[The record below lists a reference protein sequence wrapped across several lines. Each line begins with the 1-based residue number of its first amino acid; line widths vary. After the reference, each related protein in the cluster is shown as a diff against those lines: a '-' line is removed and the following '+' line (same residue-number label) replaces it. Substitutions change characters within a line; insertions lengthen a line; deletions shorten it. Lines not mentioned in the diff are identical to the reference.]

1 VGEAEAEE
9 RDARLKETGMQQDDL
24 DKKATGVFAGKVVRK
39 DLLHQIKGGENV
51 PSYVLEYLLGKYCAS
66 DNDEEIR
73 IGVDAVKETLT
84 TNYFRHDE
92 ANKAQSMV
100 EQKGRHRFIDRV
112 EVRFLPSE
120 NKYWASM
127 DHFGYAKIHIP
138 EDFYRR
144 YERLLEGGIWAVI
157 DVEFRLSEEGK
168 KESPFH
174 IVDLKPI
181 QLARFDLDEYVEG
194 RNGMPRDAWID
205 LLLRSVGLE
214 PLRMER
220 RLKLL
225 LLTRLIPFVEKNYN
239 FIELGP
245 RGTGKSYAFS
255 EMSPYCMV
263 LSGGKASTANL
274 FYNNARRQV
283 GLVGHWDVVAFD
295 EVGGMK
301 ITDPDAVQIMK
312 DYMANGR
319 FSRGVTQVLA
329 DASLVFIGNLNQ
341 PVESLV
347 QNSATDLF
355 QPLPKE
361 FDLALLD
368 RMHFYLPGWE
378 VPKNSKDMLTVHYGF
393 VTDYLAEAF
402 RALRKQ
408 NLFDEAERA
417 FRFGSHVEGRD
428 ATAVKKTVSG
438 LLKILHPGGGWTKE
452 ELTEYVELALEG
464 RRRIK
469 EQLKKRGSF
478 EFYKTSFSYIDLA
491 DDTERSVSVP
501 EQGGAGVISQDPL
514 PPGTVYTAAVDSEAK
529 VALFRLEVTLTA
541 GTGKLRIPTGLEK
554 SLKESLNRAFSYLQ
568 SVKDKLGLTQILAQ
582 KDIYAEAV
590 DLSGG
595 RIDCPCGVAFFA
607 AIISVIRNR
616 HVQAG
621 TVILGDLTIQGNIKG
636 PASITEPLQLALE
649 AGALRV
655 LVPVSNK
662 AQFAG
667 LPEDVIERLDVVFY
681 GDVDRAV
688 LKTLEI

>member
-1 VGEAEAEE
+1 ME
-9 RDARLKETGMQQDDL
+9 L
-24 DKKATGVFAGKVVRK
+24 DVLDHKVSRVFPGKVVRK

-92 ANKAQSMV
+92 ANKAQSLV

-127 DHFGYAKIHIP
+127 DHFGYAKIHIA

-144 YERLLEGGIWAVI
+144 YERILEGGIWAVI
-157 DVEFRLSEEGK
+157 DVEFRLSDEGK
-168 KESPFH
+168 KDSPFH
-174 IVDLKPI
+174 IIDLKPI
-181 QLARFDLDEYVEG
+181 QLARFDLDEYLEG
-194 RNGMPRDAWID
+194 RQAMGRDEWID

-220 RLKLL
+220 RLKILL
-225 LLTRLIPFVEKNYN
+225 LVRLIPFVEKNYN

-255 EMSPYCMV
+255 EMSPYSML
-263 LSGGKASTANL
+263 LSGGKASSANL

-301 ITDPDAVQIMK
+301 ISDPDVIQIMK

-329 DASLVFIGNLNQ
+329 DASLAFIGNLNQ
-341 PVESLV
+341 PVENLV
-347 QNSATDLF
+347 KNSATDLF

-368 RMHFYLPGWE
+368 RMHYYLPGWE

-402 RALRKQ
+402 RVLRKQ
-408 NLFDEAERA
+408 NRFDEVERV

-438 LLKILHPGGGWTKE
+438 LLKILHPGGGWSKE
-452 ELTEYVELALEG
+452 ELTEYVEIGLEG
-464 RRRIK
+464 RRRVK

-478 EFYKTSFSYIDLA
+478 EFYKTSFSFIDLEGEV
-491 DDTERSVSVP
+491 ERSVGVP
-501 EQGGAGVISQDPL
+501 EQGGAGVISLDPL

-529 VALFRLEVTLTA
+529 VALFRIEVTLTA
-541 GTGKLRIPTGLEK
+541 GMGKLRTPTGLEK

-568 SVKDKLGLTQILAQ
+568 NVKEKLGLVQTLAQ

-607 AIISVIRNR
+607 AIISAVRNR
-616 HVQAG
+616 QVQAG

-636 PASITEPLQLALE
+636 PVSIAEPLQLALE
-649 AGALRV
+649 AGAARV

-662 AQFAG
+662 TQFAG
-667 LPEDVIERLDVVFY
+667 LPEEVIERLDVVFY
-681 GDVDRAV
+681 GDIDRAV
-688 LKTLEI
+688 LKTLEM

>member
-1 VGEAEAEE
+1 
-9 RDARLKETGMQQDDL
+9 MQQDDL

-92 ANKAQSMV
+92 ANKAQSLV

-112 EVRFLPSE
+112 EVRYLPSE

-127 DHFGYAKIHIP
+127 DHFGYAKIHIA
-138 EDFYRR
+138 EEFYRR
-144 YERLLEGGIWAVI
+144 YERLLEGGIWAII
-157 DVEFRLSEEGK
+157 DVEFRLSEEGRK
-168 KESPFH
+168 DSPFQ
-174 IVDLKPI
+174 IVELKPI
-181 QLARFDLDEYVEG
+181 QLARFDLEEYLEG
-194 RNGMPRDAWID
+194 RGGMTRDEWID

-214 PLRMER
+214 PRRMEH
-220 RLKLL
+220 RLKIL

-239 FIELGP
+239 FVELGP

-255 EMSPYCMV
+255 EMSPYCML

-329 DASLVFIGNLNQ
+329 DASLAFIGNLNQ

-368 RMHFYLPGWE
+368 RLHFYLPGWE
-378 VPKNSKDMLTVHYGF
+378 VPKNSKDLLTVHYGF

-408 NLFDEAERA
+408 NRFDETERV

-428 ATAVKKTVSG
+428 ATAAKKTVSG

-464 RRRIK
+464 RRRVK

-491 DDTERSVSVP
+491 DDTERSVGVP
-501 EQGGAGVISQDPL
+501 EQGGAGVISPDPL

-541 GTGKLRIPTGLEK
+541 GTGKLRTPTGLEK

-568 SVKDKLGLTQILAQ
+568 GVKDKIGLTQMLAQ

-595 RIDCPCGVAFFA
+595 RIDCSCGVAFFA
-607 AIISVIRNR
+607 AILSAVRNR

-636 PASITEPLQLALE
+636 LASIAEPLQSALE
-649 AGALRV
+649 AGALRA
-655 LVPVSNK
+655 LVPVANK
-662 AQFAG
+662 TQFAG

-688 LKTLEI
+688 LKTLEM

>member
-1 VGEAEAEE
+1 
-9 RDARLKETGMQQDDL
+9 MQQDDL

-73 IGVDAVKETLT
+73 IGVGAVKETLT

-112 EVRFLPSE
+112 EVHFLAGE

-127 DHFGYAKIHIP
+127 DHFGYTKIHIP
-138 EDFYRR
+138 EEFYRR
-144 YERLLEGGIWAVI
+144 YERLLEGGIWAIV
-157 DVEFRLSEEGK
+157 DVEFRVSDEGK
-168 KESPFH
+168 KDSPFH

-181 QLARFDLDEYVEG
+181 QLARFDLEEYLEG
-194 RNGMPRDAWID
+194 RRSLTRDEWID
-205 LLLRSVGLE
+205 LLLRSIGLE
-214 PLRMER
+214 PARMEK
-220 RLKLL
+220 RLKIL

-255 EMSPYCMV
+255 EMSPYCM
-263 LSGGKASTANL
+263 LISGGKASTANL

-295 EVGGMK
+295 EVGGIR
-301 ITDPDAVQIMK
+301 ITDPDVVQIMK

-319 FSRGVTQVLA
+319 FSRGITQVLA

-341 PVESLV
+341 PIETLV

-361 FDLALLD
+361 FDLAVID
-368 RMHFYLPGWE
+368 RMHYYLPGWE

-393 VTDYLAEAF
+393 VTDYIAEAF
-402 RALRKQ
+402 RVLRKQ
-408 NLFDEAERA
+408 NRFDEAEKG

-438 LLKILHPGGGWTKE
+438 FLKMLHPDGIWTKY
-452 ELTEYVELALEG
+452 ELTEYIELAMEG
-464 RRRIK
+464 RRRVK

-478 EFYKTSFSYIDLA
+478 EFYKTSFSYIDLEN
-491 DDTERSVSVP
+491 DTERSVGVP
-501 EQGGAGVISQDPL
+501 EQGGAGIISQDPL
-514 PPGTVYTAAVDSEAK
+514 PPGTAYTAAVDSEAK

-541 GTGKLRIPTGLEK
+541 GTGKLRTPTGLEK
-554 SLKESLNRAFSYLQ
+554 SLKESLNRSFSYLQ
-568 SVKDKLGLTQILAQ
+568 NVKDKLGLTQMLAH

-595 RIDCPCGVAFFA
+595 RIECPCGVAFFA
-607 AIISVIRNR
+607 AMISAIRNR
-616 HVQAG
+616 KVQAG
-621 TVILGDLTIQGNIKG
+621 TVILGDLTIQGNIRG
-636 PASITEPLQLALE
+636 PTSITEPLLLALE
-649 AGALRV
+649 AGAIRV

-662 AQFAG
+662 TQFAG

-688 LKTLEI
+688 LKTLET

>member
-1 VGEAEAEE
+1 
-9 RDARLKETGMQQDDL
+9 MQQDDL
-24 DKKATGVFAGKVVRK
+24 DRKATSVFTGKVVRK

-51 PSYVLEYLLGKYCAS
+51 PSYVLEYLLGRYCAS

-84 TNYFRHDE
+84 ANYFRHDE

-127 DHFGYAKIHIP
+127 DHFGYSKIHIA
-138 EDFYRR
+138 EEFFRR
-144 YERLLEGGIWAVI
+144 YERLLEGGIWAVV
-157 DVEFRLSEEGK
+157 DVEYRVAEEGGK
-168 KESPFH
+168 DSPFH
-174 IVDLKPI
+174 IVELKPI
-181 QLARFDLDEYVEG
+181 QLAHFDLEEYLEG
-194 RNGMPRDAWID
+194 RRAVTRDEWID

-220 RLKLL
+220 RLKIL
-225 LLTRLIPFVEKNYN
+225 LLTRFIPFVEKNFN

-255 EMSPYCMV
+255 EMSPYCM
-263 LSGGKASTANL
+263 LISGGKASTANL

-295 EVGGMK
+295 EVAGMK
-301 ITDPDAVQIMK
+301 VTDPDVVQIMK

-319 FSRGVTQVLA
+319 FSRGITQVLA

-341 PVESLV
+341 PVETLV

-355 QPLPKE
+355 QPLPEE
-361 FDLALLD
+361 FDLALID

-378 VPKNSKDMLTVHYGF
+378 VPKNSKDLLTVHYGF

-402 RALRKQ
+402 RTLRKQ
-408 NLFDEAERA
+408 NHIDEVERV
-417 FRFGSHVEGRD
+417 FRFGPHVEGRD

-452 ELTEYVELALEG
+452 EIAEYVELGLEG
-464 RRRIK
+464 RRRVK

-478 EFYKTSFSYIDLA
+478 EFYKTSFSYIDLEN
-491 DDTERSVSVP
+491 DTERSVGVP

-529 VALFRLEVTLTA
+529 VALFRIEITLTA
-541 GTGKLRIPTGLEK
+541 GTGKLRTPTELEK

-568 SVKDKLGLTQILAQ
+568 NVKDKLGLTQLLAQ

-595 RIDCPCGVAFFA
+595 RIECPCGVAFFA
-607 AIISVIRNR
+607 AIMSAIRNR
-616 HVQAG
+616 QVQAG
-621 TVILGDLTIQGNIKG
+621 TVIIGDLTIQGNIKG
-636 PASITEPLQLALE
+636 PASIIEPLQLSME
-649 AGALRV
+649 SGALRI
-655 LVPVSNK
+655 LVPISNK
-662 AQFAG
+662 TQFAG
-667 LPEDVIERLDVVFY
+667 LPEEVIERIDVVFY

-688 LKTLEI
+688 LKTLEM

>member
-1 VGEAEAEE
+1 
-9 RDARLKETGMQQDDL
+9 MQQDDL

-100 EQKGRHRFIDRV
+100 ERKGRHRFIDRV

-138 EDFYRR
+138 EEFHRR

-168 KESPFH
+168 KDSPFH

-181 QLARFDLDEYVEG
+181 QLARFDLDEYLEG
-194 RNGMPRDAWID
+194 RGGMTRDEWID

-220 RLKLL
+220 RLKIL

-255 EMSPYCMV
+255 EMSPYCML

-301 ITDPDAVQIMK
+301 ITDPDAIQIMK

-347 QNSATDLF
+347 RNSATDLF

-378 VPKNSKDMLTVHYGF
+378 VPKNSKDMLTGRYGF

-408 NLFDEAERA
+408 NRFDEAERV
-417 FRFGSHVEGRD
+417 FRFGAHVEGRD
-428 ATAVKKTVSG
+428 ATAAKKTVSG
-438 LLKILHPGGGWTKE
+438 LLKIIHPGGGWTKE

-464 RRRIK
+464 RRRVK

-491 DDTERSVSVP
+491 DDTERAVGVP

-541 GTGKLRIPTGLEK
+541 GTGKLRSPTGLEK

-568 SVKDKLGLTQILAQ
+568 SVKDKLGLTQMLAQ

-607 AIISVIRNR
+607 AIISAIRNR

-649 AGALRV
+649 SGALRA

-662 AQFAG
+662 TQFGG
-667 LPEDVIERLDVVFY
+667 LPEDVVERLDVVFY

-688 LKTLEI
+688 LKTLEM

>member
-1 VGEAEAEE
+1 M
-9 RDARLKETGMQQDDL
+9 DNL
-24 DKKATGVFAGKVVRK
+24 DQKLNAHYAGRVVRK
-39 DLLHQIKGGENV
+39 DLLHRIKKGTNV
-51 PSYVLEYLLGKYCAS
+51 PSFVLEFLLARYCAS
-66 DNDEEIR
+66 DDPEEIEAG
-73 IGVDAVKETLT
+73 IQAVFETLEK
-84 TNYFRHDE
+84 NYVRPDE
-92 ANKAQSMV
+92 FNKAQSTV
-100 EQKGRHRFIDRV
+100 QQQGRHKFIDKV
-112 EVRFLPSE
+112 HVSYKESE
-120 NKYWASM
+120 KRHWAEMENFNSRRI
-127 DHFGYAKIHIP
+127 AIP
-138 EDFYRR
+138 EKYYRDND
-144 YERLLEGGIWAVI
+144 RLLEGGIWAEVI
-157 DVEFRLSEEGK
+157 VAHNDIDEDDYAFYIE
-168 KESPFH
+168 
-174 IVDLKPI
+174 DLKPI
-181 QLARFDLDEYVEG
+181 QLSRFDFAEFTRSRAEFSRDEWLD
-194 RNGMPRDAWID
+194 I
-205 LLLRSVGLE
+205 LIRSIGLE
-214 PLRMER
+214 PAQLSQ
-220 RLKLL
+220 RLKFHFLA
-225 LLTRLIPFVEKNYN
+225 RLFPLVESNYN

-245 RGTGKSYAFS
+245 RGTGKSYVYS
-255 EMSPYCMV
+255 EFSPYSTLV
-263 LSGGKASTANL
+263 SQASTPTL
-274 FYNNARRQV
+274 FYNNARHKV
-283 GLVGHWDVVAFD
+283 GLVGYWDTIAFD
-295 EVGGMK
+295 EVGRVRLK
-301 ITDPDAVQIMK
+301 DPDTVEVMK
-312 DYMANGR
+312 NYMANGH
-319 FSRGVTQVLA
+319 FSRGVEVIA
-329 DASLVFIGNLNQ
+329 NASFAFVGNIDFAVEQLV
-341 PVESLV
+341 
-347 QNSATDLF
+347 NSPKHDLF
-355 QPLPKE
+355 VSLPKE

-408 NLFDEAERA
+408 NRFDEAERV

-428 ATAVKKTVSG
+428 ATATKKTVSG

-452 ELTEYVELALEG
+452 ELTEYVELAMEG
-464 RRRIK
+464 RRRVK

-491 DDTERSVSVP
+491 DDTERSVGVP

-541 GTGKLRIPTGLEK
+541 GTGKLRTPTGLEK

-568 SVKDKLGLTQILAQ
+568 SVKDKLGLTQMLAQ

-607 AIISVIRNR
+607 AVISAVRNR

-636 PASITEPLQLALE
+636 PASITEPLQVALE
-649 AGALRV
+649 SGALRA

-662 AQFAG
+662 TQFAG

-681 GDVDRAV
+681 GDIDRAV

>member
-1 VGEAEAEE
+1 ME
-9 RDARLKETGMQQDDL
+9 L
-24 DKKATGVFAGKVVRK
+24 DVLDRKLVHVFAGKVVRK

-66 DNDEEIR
+66 DNEDEIR

-112 EVRFLPSE
+112 EVRFLASE

-127 DHFGYAKIHIP
+127 DHFGYGKIHIA
-138 EDFYRR
+138 EEFYRR
-144 YERLLEGGIWAVI
+144 YERLLEGGIWAII

-168 KESPFH
+168 KDSPFH
-174 IVDLKPI
+174 VVDLKPI
-181 QLARFDLDEYVEG
+181 QLARFDLDEYLEG
-194 RNGMPRDAWID
+194 RRSMSREEWID

-214 PLRMER
+214 PMHMAP
-220 RLKLL
+220 RLKIL
-225 LLTRLIPFVEKNYN
+225 LLTRLLPFVEKNCN

-255 EMSPYCMV
+255 EMSPYCML

-319 FSRGVTQVLA
+319 FSRGITQVLA

-368 RMHFYLPGWE
+368 RIHFYLPGWE
-378 VPKNSKDMLTVHYGF
+378 VPKNSSAPCKAPSL
-393 VTDYLAEAF
+393 
-402 RALRKQ
+402 
-408 NLFDEAERA
+408 
-417 FRFGSHVEGRD
+417 
-428 ATAVKKTVSG
+428 SG
-438 LLKILHPGGGWTKE
+438 L
-452 ELTEYVELALEG
+452 
-464 RRRIK
+464 R
-469 EQLKKRGSF
+469 
-478 EFYKTSFSYIDLA
+478 D
-491 DDTERSVSVP
+491 
-501 EQGGAGVISQDPL
+501 
-514 PPGTVYTAAVDSEAK
+514 PPGNCRSS
-529 VALFRLEVTLTA
+529 R
-541 GTGKLRIPTGLEK
+541 
-554 SLKESLNRAFSYLQ
+554 
-568 SVKDKLGLTQILAQ
+568 
-582 KDIYAEAV
+582 
-590 DLSGG
+590 
-595 RIDCPCGVAFFA
+595 
-607 AIISVIRNR
+607 
-616 HVQAG
+616 
-621 TVILGDLTIQGNIKG
+621 
-636 PASITEPLQLALE
+636 
-649 AGALRV
+649 
-655 LVPVSNK
+655 
-662 AQFAG
+662 
-667 LPEDVIERLDVVFY
+667 
-681 GDVDRAV
+681 
-688 LKTLEI
+688 